1 MASYFLN
8 KAIGFQFRLSKTGIR
23 LALSVFA
30 LIKTLCL
37 LLEILISALPTVGQ
51 EPPTAL
57 TAIKAFSTEVCVFQ
71 TAATHAFKPK
81 QAINHAK
88 RLLDLGSDAGLTFS
102 ALSGSQR
109 LTGCLAT
116 LQLRSSLTPVN
127 FEDEHGELI
136 AATFKRKTCSTDR
149 PQHFAHRFS

>member
-1 MASYFLN
+1 MN
-8 KAIGFQFRLSKTGIR
+8 I
-23 LALSVFA
+23 FA
-30 LIKTLCL
+30 LVRTLCL
-37 LLEILISALPTVGQ
+37 LLGALISALPSVGE
-51 EPPTAL
+51 EPSKTL
-57 TAIKAFSTEVCVFQ
+57 TAVTAFCTEVCVFQ

-88 RLLDLGSDAGLTFS
+88 RLLELGSDAGLTFS
-102 ALSGSQR
+102 ALSGPQR